1 MSLYKFVLFIHV
13 VSAIGLFVGLAVEG
27 FVSIRIG
34 GAADTG
40 QMRFFTRAFDR
51 LRWIFIPSFAGIL
64 FGGLYLGYRY
74 GGGTFWIPAALI
86 ATLAIMIIGGIMTG
100 RPMGRL
106 KKATVNADVAFDS
119 LSTQAKSRQ
128 VALSYGL
135 RVGLALGIVF
145 LMTAKPDLWRSTFAL
160 VVGCIAGLAIASGMR
175 KIWTRTTLACGPW
188 HNSIQRT
195 PDAPAH

>member
-1 MSLYKFVLFIHV
+1 MSLYSFVLFIHV
-13 VSAIGLFVGLAVEG
+13 MAAIGLFVGFALEG
-27 FVSIRIG
+27 FVSVRIG
-34 GAADTG
+34 RAADAG
-40 QMRFFTRAFDR
+40 QMRFFIHVFDR

-74 GGGTFWIPAALI
+74 GRGTFWIPTALI
-86 ATLAIMIIGGIMTG
+86 ATLAIMIIGGLMTG

-119 LSTQAKSRQ
+119 LSTQAKSPQ

-135 RVGLALGIVF
+135 RVGLGLGIVF
-145 LMTAKPDLWRSTFAL
+145 LMTAKPDVWPSTLGL
-160 VVGCIAGLAIASGMR
+160 VAGCIAGLAIASGMR

-188 HNSIQRT
+188 HSAIQRT